1 CQFRFPPHLVL
12 GDLFFA
18 PPPAGAILGDPAAAT
33 AADEAG
39 APDETDEQAEDRPP
53 VGTGVNGATAV
64 GTRSRFEDRRKAGS
78 SS

>member
-1 CQFRFPPHLVL
+1 HSPRCA
-12 GDLFFA
+12 FA
-18 PPPAGAILGDPAAAT
+18 CVPPPSRGPRAASSAAT

-39 APDETDEQAEDRPP
+39 APDETDAQAEDRPP